1 MLYYSIAKGILYVLV
16 TSILIYALIY
26 PTLKEALDGKEAL
39 SKANAQLQ
47 KTNEL
52 YKKLKARLALD
63 RPEQLSLSVIVGNV
77 NKKLGEEMGLS
88 LVDAYDTMTQDR
100 AYRKAMP
107 VDVAVQE
114 ILKHIGT
121 QFDPTIADIFVKK
134 FWVSPKNLK

>member
-88 LVDAYDTMTQDR
+88 L
-100 AYRKAMP
+100 
-107 VDVAVQE
+107 QE
-114 ILKHIGT
+114 ILKHKGT